1 MAHNWRA
8 PACYVS
14 VGLVCM
20 LYIWI
25 VPRVGLTDLF
35 AGAGMGAALMWAL
48 NDWELRQAAKRRRP
62 GARGDALSLVMS
74 RFRAVLR
81 AARGVEDREVEDRGP
96 AAHAPAATAKPR
108 DEQMHRLAHILGAL
122 EESAGRTAAP
132 SSPPVVKT
140 QAPRETPISAWRREV
155 LTRDIERMEVQ
166 LRALV
171 AQHEEQPYGAPER
184 PRAHT
189 PRREAPDRW
198 QRPSPSRSASR

>member
-14 VGLVCM
+14 VALVCM
-20 LYIWI
+20 LYIWV

-48 NDWELRQAAKRRRP
+48 NDWELRQEAKRRRL
-62 GARGDALSLVMS
+62 GARGDASSLVMS
-74 RFRAVLR
+74 RLRAVLR
-81 AARGVEDREVEDRGP
+81 AARGVEDREP
-96 AAHAPAATAKPR
+96 AAHEPAPPAQPR

-122 EESAGRTAAP
+122 EESAGRTDAP
-132 SSPPVVKT
+132 SPPPAMKT
-140 QAPRETPISAWRREV
+140 EAPRETPISAWRREV

-184 PRAHT
+184 PRAHA

-198 QRPSPSRSASR
+198 QRPAPSRSASR

>member
-1 MAHNWRA
+1 MAHKWRA

-14 VGLVCM
+14 VALVCM

-25 VPRVGLTDLF
+25 APQVGLTDLF
-35 AGAGMGAALMWAL
+35 AGAGIGAALMWAL
-48 NDWELRQAAKRRRP
+48 NDWELRQEAKRRRP
-62 GARGDALSLVMS
+62 GARDAAPSLVMT
-74 RFRAVLR
+74 RVKAVLR
-81 AARGVEDREVEDRGP
+81 AARGLEAREPAPQEP
-96 AAHAPAATAKPR
+96 AAPEKPR

-122 EESAGRTAAP
+122 EESSGRTRAP
-132 SSPPVVKT
+132 SPPPVAKVE
-140 QAPRETPISAWRREV
+140 APRETPISAWRREV

-184 PRAHT
+184 PRSHP

-198 QRPSPSRSASR
+198 QRPAGSRSASR